1 MSAPDVPATGGRPDG
16 GRPVATADL
25 LPTAE
30 PREARRVVARLVA
43 DRPGLGLASLL
54 VLVGGAAAGLAV
66 PPLLGLVV
74 DIVADDRGTGDLAV
88 AAGLLLA
95 AALVQ
100 ALLTGVCGQLVVRLG
115 ESVLADL
122 RERVVGRALRIPLR
136 RVERAGSGDL
146 LSRIGGDVEIV
157 SRAISATVPT
167 IAGAGLTVGLTV
179 VGLVV
184 LDWRLAL
191 AALAAAPIQVLALRA
206 YLRDAVPVYR
216 RQRVLE
222 GERTQQLLD
231 AFAGAPTSRALRIG
245 DARLERVRETSGA
258 ARDEAL
264 HGFRLLARM
273 FPKLNGAE
281 LVGLS
286 AVVVAGFLLV
296 DAGTISVGTATAG
309 ALYFH
314 RAFDPIGTLLMLV
327 DDIQE
332 ATTAL
337 ARLVGVASIEP
348 PEDPA
353 EPATARD
360 GEVVLRGVGHE
371 HVPGHPVLH
380 DVDLRIAPGERVAL
394 IGTTGAGKTTLA
406 RLVCGID
413 RPTRGSILIGGATL
427 DELGPTRA
435 ADTVLLVTQEVHVFA
450 GTLGDDLRLARPDA
464 TDDELH
470 AALAT
475 VGADGWVR
483 ALPEGLATVVGEG
496 GREPTTTQAQQL
508 ALARLVLRDP
518 LVAVL
523 DEATAESGSAG
534 ARELERSADGA
545 LAGRTALVVAHRL
558 KQAATADRVVVL
570 EAGRVVEQGPHDE
583 LVAAGGPYARLWG
596 AWASA
601 RER

>member
-1 MSAPDVPATGGRPDG
+1 VVEDGWPAPTR
-16 GRPVATADL
+16 DL

-30 PREARRVVARLVA
+30 PREARRVVGRLVA
-43 DRPGLGLASLL
+43 ERPRLALASLL

-66 PPLLGLVV
+66 PPLLGRLVDLV
-74 DIVADDRGTGDLAV
+74 TDDRPVSDLTV
-88 AAGLLLA
+88 AAVLLLVSA
-95 AALVQ
+95 VVQ
-100 ALLTGVCGQLVVRLG
+100 ALLTGVGGQLVVRLG

-122 RERVVGRALRIPLR
+122 RERVVGRALRIPLA

-157 SRAISATVPT
+157 SKAISTTVPT

-184 LDWRLAL
+184 LDPRLAL
-191 AALAAAPIQVLALRA
+191 AALVAVPIQVLALRA
-206 YLRDAVPVYR
+206 YQRDAVPVYR

-231 AFAGAPTSRALRIG
+231 AFSGAGTARALRISEP
-245 DARLERVRETSGA
+245 RLAAVQDSSGA
-258 ARDEAL
+258 ARDTAL

-286 AVVVAGFLLV
+286 AVVVVGFLLV
-296 DAGTISVGTATAG
+296 DAGSISVGTATAG

-327 DDIQE
+327 DDVQE

-337 ARLVGVASIEP
+337 ARLVGVASVAP
-348 PEDPA
+348 PA
-353 EPATARD
+353 EPDAPATPRD
-360 GEVVLRGVGHE
+360 GEVVLTGVGHE
-371 HVPGHPVLH
+371 HLPGHPVLH
-380 DVDLRIAPGERVAL
+380 DEDLRIAPGERVAL

-413 RPTRGSILIGGATL
+413 RPTRGTIRIGGATL
-427 DELGPTRA
+427 DELGPA
-435 ADTVLLVTQEVHVFA
+435 AAGDAVALVTQEVHVFA
-450 GTLGDDLRLARPDA
+450 GTLADDLRLARPGA
-464 TDDELH
+464 TDEELLD
-470 AALAT
+470 ALTT
-475 VGADGWVR
+475 VGAERWVR
-483 ALPEGLATVVGEG
+483 ALPDGLGTVVGEG
-496 GREPTTTQAQQL
+496 GHEPTTPQAQQL

-534 ARELERSADGA
+534 ARELERSADRA
-545 LAGRTALVVAHRL
+545 LRGRTAQIVAHRL
-558 KQAATADRVVVL
+558 TQARTADRIVVL
-570 EAGRVVEQGPHDE
+570 DAGRVVEEGPHDR
-583 LVAAGGPYARLWG
+583 LVVAGGPYARLWG

>member
-1 MSAPDVPATGGRPDG
+1 VRVGGDAAHDAGRHAPARE
-16 GRPVATADL
+16 L

-30 PREARRVVARLVA
+30 PREARRTVGRLVA
-43 DRPGLGLASLL
+43 ERPRLALASLL

-66 PPLLGLVV
+66 PPLLGRLVDLV
-74 DIVADDRGTGDLAV
+74 TDDRPASDLTLAAV
-88 AAGLLLA
+88 LLLVSA
-95 AALVQ
+95 VVQ
-100 ALLTGVCGQLVVRLG
+100 ALLTGVGGQLVVRLG

-122 RERVVGRALRIPLR
+122 RERVVGRALRIPLA

-157 SRAISATVPT
+157 SKAISTTVPT

-184 LDWRLAL
+184 LDPRLAL
-191 AALAAAPIQVLALRA
+191 AALVAVPIQVLALRT
-206 YLRDAVPVYR
+206 YQRDTVPVYR

-231 AFAGAPTSRALRIG
+231 AFSGAGTARALRISG
-245 DARLERVRETSGA
+245 PRLAAVRESSGA
-258 ARDEAL
+258 ARDTAL
-264 HGFRLLARM
+264 VGFRLLARM

-286 AVVVAGFLLV
+286 AVVVVGFVLV
-296 DAGTISVGTATAG
+296 DADSISVGTATAG

-327 DDIQE
+327 DDVQE

-337 ARLVGVASIEP
+337 SRLVGVASVAPP
-348 PEDPA
+348 PEPA
-353 EPATARD
+353 APATPRD
-360 GEVVLRGVGHE
+360 GEVVLTGIGHE
-371 HVPGHPVLH
+371 HLPGHAVLH

-413 RPTRGSILIGGATL
+413 RPTHGTIRIGGATL
-427 DELGPTRA
+427 DELGPAGTGDA
-435 ADTVLLVTQEVHVFA
+435 VALVTQEVHVFA
-450 GTLGDDLRLARPDA
+450 GPLADDLRLARPGA
-464 TDDELH
+464 SDDELLD
-470 AALAT
+470 ALAA

-483 ALPEGLATVVGEG
+483 ALPDGLRTVVGEG
-496 GREPTTTQAQQL
+496 GHEPTTTQAQQL

-534 ARELERSADGA
+534 ARELERSADRA
-545 LAGRTALVVAHRL
+545 LRGRTALVVAHRL
-558 KQAATADRVVVL
+558 TQARAADRVVVL
-570 EAGRVVEQGPHDE
+570 DAGRVVEEGPHE
-583 LVAAGGPYARLWG
+583 RLAAAGGPYARLWE

>member
-1 MSAPDVPATGGRPDG
+1 VSGHDGRPATRQ
-16 GRPVATADL
+16 VL
-25 LPTAE
+25 LPTAD
-30 PREARRVVARLVA
+30 PREARRTVARLVA
-43 DRPGLGLASLL
+43 DRPGLAIASLV

-66 PPLLGLVV
+66 PPLLGWLV
-74 DIVADDRGTGDLAV
+74 DIVTDDRGTGDLTLAAV
-88 AAGLLLA
+88 LLLV

-100 ALLTGVCGQLVVRLG
+100 ALLTGVGGQLVVRLG

-122 RERVVGRALRIPLR
+122 RERVVGRALRIPQS

-146 LSRIGGDVEIV
+146 LSRIGGDVEVV
-157 SRAISATVPT
+157 SKAISTTVPT
-167 IAGAGLTVGLTV
+167 IAGAGLTVGLTL
-179 VGLVV
+179 VGLLA

-191 AALAAAPIQVLALRA
+191 AALLAVPIQVLAVRS
-206 YLRDAVPVYR
+206 YLRHAVPVYR
-216 RQRVLE
+216 RQRILE

-231 AFAGAPTSRALRIG
+231 AFSGAGTSRALRIT
-245 DARLERVRETSGA
+245 DARLHRVRTTSGA
-258 ARDEAL
+258 ARDMAL
-264 HGFRLLARM
+264 RGYGLMARM

-286 AVVVAGFLLV
+286 AVVIVGFLLV
-296 DAGTISVGTATAG
+296 DADAISVGTATAG

-314 RAFDPIGTLLMLV
+314 RAFDPIGTLLMLI
-327 DDIQE
+327 DDVQE

-337 ARLVGVASIEP
+337 ARLVGVATIEP
-348 PEDPA
+348 PA
-353 EPATARD
+353 EPDDPATARD
-360 GEVVLRGVGHE
+360 GEVTIHGVGHE

-380 DVDLRIAPGERVAL
+380 DVELRIAPGERVAL

-413 RPTRGSILIGGATL
+413 RPTRGTIRIGGATL
-427 DELGPTRA
+427 DELGPRRA
-435 ADTVLLVTQEVHVFA
+435 SDAVALVTQEVHVFA
-450 GTLGDDLRLARPDA
+450 GTLADDLRLARPDA

-470 AALAT
+470 EALRT
-475 VGADGWVR
+475 VGADGWAD
-483 ALPEGLATVVGEG
+483 ALPDGLDTLVGEG

-534 ARELERSADGA
+534 ARELERSADRA
-545 LAGRTALVVAHRL
+545 LGGRTALVVAHRL
-558 KQAATADRVVVL
+558 TQAAAADRVIVL

-596 AWASA
+596 AWSSA